1 MEVDSRWRDVVAEAV
16 ALGTGGHSCSQS
28 VAVAFSRALGL
39 DASLF
44 LRMSSPLAGGMGLS
58 GHVCGVVSAGLLVL
72 GAACGPET
80 AADAERSRRTM
91 LLASEYME
99 RFAGAN
105 GSLLCAELWTGPDPS
120 TPDGAR
126 AIRLSG
132 RPERLIR
139 SGAEM
144 LADILAREGAGR

>member
-1 MEVDSRWRDVVAEAV
+1 MEVVSRWRDAIEQAV
-16 ALGTGGHSCSQS
+16 ALGVGGHSCSQS
-28 VAVAFSRALGL
+28 VAVAFSRALGQ
-39 DASLF
+39 DESLF

-72 GAACGPET
+72 GVAFGPET
-80 AADAERSRRTM
+80 VDDTERSRRTM
-91 LLASEYME
+91 LLASEFME

-105 GSLLCAELWTGPDPS
+105 GSLLCAELWTGPDPR

-139 SGAEM
+139 GGAEM
-144 LADILAREGAGR
+144 LAAILTRESGRG